1 MDSLLKDI
9 SFYKATDM
17 SKVSLIIGSES
28 DRELGEKA
36 ESILKEFCVEYE
48 FEVFSAHRNPKA
60 LQEYINSSDASVFI
74 AIAGL
79 SAALPGFI
87 AAHTLKPVIGVPKD
101 VKLGGLD
108 SLLSIVQMPT
118 GVPVACV
125 GIDNARN
132 AAFLALEIL
141 SLINQDLLDKLKMY
155 KQNRAS
161 RISSQHV

>member
-1 MDSLLKDI
+1 MLMVRI
-9 SFYKATDM
+9 SIVM
-17 SKVSLIIGSES
+17 GSES

-36 ESILKEFCVEYE
+36 EAILDDFGVENELVVY
-48 FEVFSAHRNPKA
+48 SAHRSPRALRDYVESSKA
-60 LQEYINSSDASVFI
+60 EIFI
-74 AIAGL
+74 ALAGL

-108 SLLSIVQMPT
+108 SLLSIVQMPP

-132 AAFLALEIL
+132 AALLGIEILALNDDELKGKL
-141 SLINQDLLDKLKMY
+141 SEYRQSMTVKM
-155 KQNRAS
+155 
-161 RISSQHV
+161 SSLRT

>member
-1 MDSLLKDI
+1 M
-9 SFYKATDM
+9 AR
-17 SKVSLIIGSES
+17 VSLIIGSES

-36 ESILKEFCVEYE
+36 EAILKNFGVDHD
-48 FEVFSAHRNPKA
+48 FEVFSAHRNPQA
-60 LQEYINSSDASVFI
+60 LKDFVEASDSEVFI

-125 GIDNARN
+125 GVDNARN
-132 AAFLALEIL
+132 AALLAIEILALADEGL
-141 SLINQDLLDKLKMY
+141 KEKLGEYRRK
-155 KQNRAS
+155 RAS
-161 RISSQHV
+161 RN